1 MSLKLRIPPPVWL
14 LMFGGLMWVMNR
26 VLPVAVLLGPPA
38 NRTGW
43 ILVAIGAAIIGTA
56 MLQFRGARTTVNPL
70 APAKA
75 SSLVT
80 SGIFGYSRNPMY
92 LGLSVALAGWA
103 VVLGSLGPWLA
114 LPLFVVVIT
123 KVQIEPEEAV
133 LSVLFDSPY
142 RDYCARVGRW
152 FGRRG

>member
-56 MLQFRGARTTVNPL
+56 ILQFRRARTTVNPL

-114 LPLFVVVIT
+114 LPLFVVVIS